1 MASNRLWGNTN
12 RKLVIL
18 DTSAIMMVFEFFIDI
33 EKEIEKLI
41 GKYDLLIPSAV
52 INELELLSKNI
63 SQTKR
68 KKAKMAL
75 KYLENKEYT
84 IIKSREENADESVL
98 TNAIE
103 YKSYV
108 ITNDRP
114 LIKKL
119 KEEGIRVIS
128 LRSNK
133 KLFIE

>member
-41 GKYDLLIPSAV
+41 GKYDILIPSAV

>member
-75 KYLENKEYT
+75 KYLENIEYT